1 MGYSGLLVILLI
13 AIDQFTKWLAYT
25 HLYQKPDVSVIDGV
39 FQLKY
44 LENDSAAFSLDPVSI
59 LHRIFHFTYFDSHPE
74 AFLMAKMNFFAVLT
88 IVVLVLLAIVYQRIP
103 LNRRFL
109 PLNIIAVGI
118 FAMIHNGIYQCPGIM
133 SCRWMNDHPF
143 GFVHNQN
150 IIVFIQNVQR
160 NVFRFNGRFDSIRN
174 GDTYEIF
181 CMYWITGL
189 LNCPVYLNLF
199 VFDKFL
205 KKRTGEIRI
214 NFGKNFIQ
222 TLPFLC
228 ILYFK

>member
-1 MGYSGLLVILLI
+1 MNQRKTKKYMGYSGLLVILLI

-74 AFLMAKMNFFAVLT
+74 AFLMAKMIFFAVLT
-88 IVVLVLLAIVYQRIP
+88 IVVLVLLAFVYLRIP

-118 FAMIHNGIYQCPGIM
+118 FAGAAGNLIDRVIHHYVIDFFYF
-133 SCRWMNDHPF
+133 S
-143 GFVHNQN
+143 
-150 IIVFIQNVQR
+150 
-160 NVFRFNGRFDSIRN
+160 
-174 GDTYEIF
+174 
-181 CMYWITGL
+181 L
-189 LNCPVYLNLF
+189 
-199 VFDKFL
+199 
-205 KKRTGEIRI
+205 I
-214 NFGKNFIQ
+214 NFPIFNVADIYV
-222 TLPFLC
+222 TVSMIVLILLC
-228 ILYFK
+228 AFYYHDHEIDVLFSISKKD

>member
-1 MGYSGLLVILLI
+1 MNQRKTKKYMGYSGLLVILLI

-74 AFLMAKMNFFAVLT
+74 AFLMAKMIFFAVLT

-109 PLNIIAVGI
+109 PLNIISVGI
-118 FAMIHNGIYQCPGIM
+118 FAGAAGNLIDRVIHHYVIDFFYF
-133 SCRWMNDHPF
+133 S
-143 GFVHNQN
+143 
-150 IIVFIQNVQR
+150 
-160 NVFRFNGRFDSIRN
+160 
-174 GDTYEIF
+174 
-181 CMYWITGL
+181 L
-189 LNCPVYLNLF
+189 
-199 VFDKFL
+199 
-205 KKRTGEIRI
+205 I
-214 NFGKNFIQ
+214 NFPIFNVADIYV
-222 TLPFLC
+222 TVSMIVLILLC
-228 ILYFK
+228 AFYYHDHEIDVLFSKSKKD

>member
-59 LHRIFHFTYFDSHPE
+59 LQRIFHFTYFDSHPE
-74 AFLMAKMNFFAVLT
+74 AFLMAKMIFFAVLT

-118 FAMIHNGIYQCPGIM
+118 FAGAAGNLIDRVIHHYVIDFFYFSLINFPIFIYA
-133 SCRWMNDHPF
+133 F
-143 GFVHNQN
+143 
-150 IIVFIQNVQR
+150 IVCV
-160 NVFRFNGRFDSIRN
+160 
-174 GDTYEIF
+174 
-181 CMYWITGL
+181 L
-189 LNCPVYLNLF
+189 LNLLSAFFPVWRATKTSIVEAIN
-199 VFDKFL
+199 DK
-205 KKRTGEIRI
+205 
-214 NFGKNFIQ
+214 
-222 TLPFLC
+222 
-228 ILYFK
+228 

>member
-1 MGYSGLLVILLI
+1 MGYSGLLVIFLI

-59 LHRIFHFTYFDSHPE
+59 LQRIFHFTYFDSHPE
-74 AFLMAKMNFFAVLT
+74 AFLMAKMIFFAVLT

-118 FAMIHNGIYQCPGIM
+118 FAGAAGNLIDRVIHHYVIDFFYF
-133 SCRWMNDHPF
+133 S
-143 GFVHNQN
+143 
-150 IIVFIQNVQR
+150 
-160 NVFRFNGRFDSIRN
+160 
-174 GDTYEIF
+174 
-181 CMYWITGL
+181 L
-189 LNCPVYLNLF
+189 
-199 VFDKFL
+199 
-205 KKRTGEIRI
+205 I
-214 NFGKNFIQ
+214 NFPVFNVADIYVTLSAIALIIAVLFYYKEEDFSLIFTGK
-222 TLPFLC
+222 L
-228 ILYFK
+228 

>member
-1 MGYSGLLVILLI
+1 MNQRKTKKYMGYSGLLVILLI

-59 LHRIFHFTYFDSHPE
+59 LQRIFHFTYFDSHPE
-74 AFLMAKMNFFAVLT
+74 AFLMAKMIFFAVLT

-118 FAMIHNGIYQCPGIM
+118 FAGAAGNLIDRVIHHYVIDFFYF
-133 SCRWMNDHPF
+133 S
-143 GFVHNQN
+143 
-150 IIVFIQNVQR
+150 
-160 NVFRFNGRFDSIRN
+160 
-174 GDTYEIF
+174 
-181 CMYWITGL
+181 L
-189 LNCPVYLNLF
+189 
-199 VFDKFL
+199 
-205 KKRTGEIRI
+205 I
-214 NFGKNFIQ
+214 NFPIFNVADIYV
-222 TLPFLC
+222 TLSAVALIIAVLFL
-228 ILYFK
+228 LQGRRFFFDFHWKTVR